1 VYVGGEVYGLKRKIM
16 KTDKEILERIEH
28 IKTLSN
34 GYGINERRIKEL
46 EWVLKPSKLHQPTVS
61 DEVCSTCRFNKSNT
75 HHDKMWCRDCQQKN
89 HYEQTEH

>member
-1 VYVGGEVYGLKRKIM
+1 M

-61 DEVCSTCRFNKSNT
+61 ESFCEHKWEYYLPEYDIQICKKCISLRF
-75 HHDKMWCRDCQQKN
+75 
-89 HYEQTEH
+89 TE